1 MYRDN
6 YHYNLLNLKGSVIPT
21 NHYNKK
27 KEPKADE
34 RIFESK
40 MKAIDEDINFADENF
55 DTY

>member
-1 MYRDN
+1 M
-6 YHYNLLNLKGSVIPT
+6 LNLKGSVIPT
-21 NHYNKK
+21 NHYKKK

-40 MKAIDEDINFADENF
+40 MKAIDEDINFAGENF